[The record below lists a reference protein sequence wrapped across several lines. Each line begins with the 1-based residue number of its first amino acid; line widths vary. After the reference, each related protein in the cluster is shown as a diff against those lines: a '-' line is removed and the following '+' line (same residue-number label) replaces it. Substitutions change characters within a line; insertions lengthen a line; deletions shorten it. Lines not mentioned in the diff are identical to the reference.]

1 MFLVPLFR
9 MNSMQ
14 PLVSMSRYVLVL
26 FPLFCLL
33 GKWGQKPWVNRL
45 IVYAGFLAALYF
57 SAQFFSWG
65 WVA

>member
-1 MFLVPLFR
+1 MTTI
-9 MNSMQ
+9 Q

-33 GKWGQKPWVNRL
+33 AQWGEKPWVNRI
-45 IVYAGFLAALYF
+45 IVYASFLAALYF